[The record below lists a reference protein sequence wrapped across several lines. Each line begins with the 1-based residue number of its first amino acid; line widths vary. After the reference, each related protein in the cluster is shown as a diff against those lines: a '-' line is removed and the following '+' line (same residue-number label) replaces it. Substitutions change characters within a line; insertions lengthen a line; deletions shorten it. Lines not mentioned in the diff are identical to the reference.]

1 MVNTFTANSQ
11 ASYGNSKIDSL
22 SCNSVGVGCTRDSAD
37 PGTATSRLVMCRS
50 NATNGGENL
59 LDICDENGDSHIF
72 VDKDLN
78 FVISTSSS
86 THGFKFTATMGQGG
100 VFYPAIV
107 PTATLTGSLGQS
119 NLKFWDIY
127 SHILNVSGSSSAAYI
142 TNAYI
147 TNTHS
152 WSDERI
158 KSNIVTADSSQCMSN
173 VRAIEL
179 KDYEYDGSYVET
191 PGEKV
196 RGVIAQQLKTVLPHA
211 VKVGSGLLGDGTEV
225 DDFHYVRKNFI
236 FMELLGAVKHLD
248 SLVTSQATEIAGLK
262 SRIEVLEG

>member
-1 MVNTFTANSQ
+1 
-11 ASYGNSKIDSL
+11 
-22 SCNSVGVGCTRDSAD
+22 
-37 PGTATSRLVMCRS
+37 
-50 NATNGGENL
+50 
-59 LDICDENGDSHIF
+59 
-72 VDKDLN
+72 
-78 FVISTSSS
+78 
-86 THGFKFTATMGQGG
+86 
-100 VFYPAIV
+100 
-107 PTATLTGSLGQS
+107 
-119 NLKFWDIY
+119 
-127 SHILNVSGSSSAAYI
+127 
-142 TNAYI
+142 
-147 TNTHS
+147 
-152 WSDERI
+152 
-158 KSNIVTADSSQCMSN
+158 MSN